1 MKHLVKF
8 FVVTLFLF
16 TCTDVKSEGKIV
28 YLDMKKI
35 LNESSAGKQGQ
46 EFLQNSLKKSD
57 DKFSKSIEKLK
68 KEDQDLLK
76 KKNELDKEEYKKK
89 SEALRA
95 KMSKILKE
103 RKDER
108 DKINQQ
114 VVDGRKILLDK
125 IRPILRNYIEE
136 NGISLI
142 IYKRNIVEGL
152 AKFNITEEIIEKLNK
167 ELPSL
172 NLQ

>member
-16 TCTDVKSEGKIV
+16 TCTDVKSEEKIV
-28 YLDMKKI
+28 YLDMNKI
-35 LNESSAGKQGQ
+35 LNESSAGQQGQ

-57 DKFSKSIEKLK
+57 EKFSKSIEKLK

-125 IRPILRNYIEE
+125 KKHNILY
-136 NGISLI
+136 GGSYHLISFLHFQSF
-142 IYKRNIVEGL
+142 V
-152 AKFNITEEIIEKLNK
+152 
-167 ELPSL
+167 
-172 NLQ
+172 

>member
-16 TCTDVKSEGKIV
+16 ACTYVQSEEKIV
-28 YLDMKKI
+28 YIDMKSV
-35 LNESSAGKQGQ
+35 LNTSKAGLQGQ
-46 EFLQNSLKKSD
+46 DFLKNSLKKSEE
-57 DKFSKSIEKLK
+57 KFSKSIEILK

-76 KKNELDKEEYKKK
+76 KKNDLDKEEYKKK
-89 SEALRA
+89 SESLRS

-103 RKDER
+103 RKNER

-114 VVDGRKILLDK
+114 VLDGRKILLDK
-125 IRPILRNYIEE
+125 IRPILRSYIEE
-136 NGISLI
+136 NDISLI

-152 AKFNITEEIIEKLNK
+152 AKFDITKEIIERLNK